1 MLSARQESDMT
12 LLYSRSF
19 GEERLPDLLVL
30 HGLMGSSRNWLAAAR
45 DMATFARVH
54 LLDLRN
60 HGQSFHAETNDYP
73 SMVGDVLAWMDHH
86 GLAQAHVMGHSMGGK
101 LAMCLACW
109 HPDRL
114 RSLIVVDN
122 VPRHHSA
129 YFEKEIHAL
138 AELDIAAHY
147 TRAELEVQLEPKVP
161 AWEMRKFL
169 ISSLVRDE
177 ENNCWRWQPNIP
189 VLKDS
194 LDILA
199 GNPLHEGDHY
209 VGSTLFLMGGNSPFV
224 GKEERLC
231 IGTYFPSAQVIDIPG
246 ADHNPHFSQ
255 RVAFVEEVRRF
266 LAGQT
271 SP

>member
-1 MLSARQESDMT
+1 MA

-19 GEERLPDLLVL
+19 GDEGLPALVVL

-45 DMATFARVH
+45 DLATFAHVH

-60 HGQSFHAETNDYP
+60 HGQSFHSRKNDYA
-73 SMVGDVLAWMDHH
+73 SMVDDVLAWMDHQ
-86 GLAQAHVMGHSMGGK
+86 GLEQAHLMGHSMGGK

-109 HPDRL
+109 HPQRL
-114 RSLIVVDN
+114 QSLIVVDN

-138 AELDIAAHY
+138 AELDIASHY
-147 TRAELEVQLEPKVP
+147 SRSELEQKLEQRVP
-161 AWEMRKFL
+161 AWAMRKFL

-177 ENNCWRWQPNIP
+177 ENVRWQWQANIP
-189 VLKDS
+189 VLKKS
-194 LDILA
+194 LDVLA
-199 GNPLHEGDHY
+199 GNPLREGDSY
-209 VGSTLFLMGGNSPFV
+209 AGKTLFIMGGESPFV
-224 GKEERLC
+224 GKGERDS
-231 IGTYFPSAQVIDIPG
+231 ISVYFPAARVIDIPG

-266 LAGQT
+266 L
-271 SP
+271 SR